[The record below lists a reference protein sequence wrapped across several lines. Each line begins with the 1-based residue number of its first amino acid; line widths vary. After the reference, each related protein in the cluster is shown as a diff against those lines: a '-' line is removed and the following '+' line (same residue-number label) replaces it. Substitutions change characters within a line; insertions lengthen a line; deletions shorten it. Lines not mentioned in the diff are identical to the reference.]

1 VKKLSK
7 TKKYLV
13 STTLALAAAVGSAQA
28 ERHVMITHTQG
39 QDPFWPVVERG
50 ARDAVKETGVQFE
63 YVFNPSGDMA
73 DMARLIETAAA
84 SQPDGMVISVP
95 DVGAVGPAIKS
106 AVASGVP
113 VITINSGIEHY
124 KALGA
129 LMHVG
134 QDERQAGQSAGER
147 AKREGVKGKAICLIH
162 EAFNT
167 AMVTR
172 CEGYASGVGQ
182 APSMVEVS
190 VDMVQARTRV
200 AAALQADPSITAI
213 HSVGADICEAAD
225 KALTDLGADLYHSC
239 QDLTSGVINLIK
251 QGRVAFSVDQQPYF
265 QGYMPIVLLHLYNTN
280 AGLLPG
286 SNVVSGPAFVDR
298 SNAEAVANRAGVTR

>member
-1 VKKLSK
+1 MKQ
-7 TKKYLV
+7 YLF
-13 STTLALAAAVGSAQA
+13 STALALAAIAGSAQA

-50 ARDAVKETGVQFE
+50 ARDAVKDIGVQFE
-63 YVFNPSGDMA
+63 YVFNPSGDLA

-84 SQPDGMVISVP
+84 SKPDGLVISVP

-124 KALGA
+124 KELGA

-134 QDERQAGQSAGER
+134 QDEAVAGQAAGER

-167 AMVTR
+167 ALVTR
-172 CEGYASGVGQ
+172 CEGYAKGVGQ
-182 APSMVEVS
+182 SLNMVEVS

-200 AAALQADPSITAI
+200 AAALQADPSITAV
-213 HSVGADICEAAD
+213 HSTGADICEAAD
-225 KALTDLGADLYHSC
+225 KALSDLGADLYHTC
-239 QDLTSGVINLIK
+239 QDLSAGVINLVK
-251 QGRVAFSVDQQPYF
+251 QGRVAFSIDQQPYF

-298 SNAEAVANRAGVTR
+298 SNAEGVASRAGVTR

>member
-1 VKKLSK
+1 MKNYLFIFTVVL
-7 TKKYLV
+7 TALV
-13 STTLALAAAVGSAQA
+13 SNAHA
-28 ERHVMITHTQG
+28 ERHIMITHTQG

-84 SQPDGMVISVP
+84 SQPDGLVISVP

-113 VITINSGIEHY
+113 VITINSGIEY
-124 KALGA
+124 YQELGA

-134 QDERQAGQSAGER
+134 QDEAEAGRAAGER

-167 AMVTR
+167 ALVTR
-172 CEGYASGVGQ
+172 CEGYAKGVGQ
-182 APSMVEVS
+182 PLNMVEVS

-200 AAALQADPSITAI
+200 AAALQADPSIIAV
-213 HSVGADICEAAD
+213 HSTGADICEAAD

-239 QDLTSGVINLIK
+239 QDLTPGVINLIK

-265 QGYMPIVLLHLYNTN
+265 QGYMPIILLHLYNQN

-298 SNAEAVANRAGVTR
+298 SDADGVASRAGVTR

>member
-1 VKKLSK
+1 MKKRK
-7 TKKYLV
+7 TFLV
-13 STTLALAAAVGSAQA
+13 CAALTLAASIGTASA

-50 ARDAVKETGVQFE
+50 ARDAVKATGVQFE

-84 SQPDGMVISVP
+84 SQPDGLVVSVP
-95 DVGAVGPAIKS
+95 DVGAVGPAIKT
-106 AVASGVP
+106 AIASGVP

-124 KALGA
+124 KELGA

-134 QDERQAGQSAGER
+134 QDEFVAGQAAGER
-147 AKREGVKGKAICLIH
+147 ARREGVKGKAICLIH

-172 CEGYASGVGQ
+172 CEGYARGLGQ
-182 APSMVEVS
+182 SPSMVEVS
-190 VDMVQARTRV
+190 VDAVQIRTRV
-200 AAALQADPSITAI
+200 AAALQADPSIIAM

-225 KALTDLGADLYHSC
+225 KAVADLAADVYHSC
-239 QDLTSGVINLIK
+239 QDLTPGVIDLVQ

-286 SNVVSGPAFVDR
+286 SNVLSGPGFVDQG
-298 SNAEAVANRAGVTR
+298 NADAVKARAGKTR

>member
-1 VKKLSK
+1 MKRHKN
-7 TKKYLV
+7 YL
-13 STTLALAAAVGSAQA
+13 LGSALVLASIFSGSALA

-63 YVFNPSGDMA
+63 YVFNPSGDLA

-84 SQPDGMVISVP
+84 SNPDALIVSVP

-106 AVASGVP
+106 AAASGIP
-113 VITINSGIEHY
+113 VITINSGIEYY
-124 KALGA
+124 KELGA

-134 QDERQAGQSAGER
+134 QDEFVAGKAAGER

-167 AMVTR
+167 ALVRR
-172 CEGYASGVGQ
+172 CEGYAEGLGQ
-182 APSMVEVS
+182 PFNMLEVS
-190 VDMVQARTRV
+190 VDMIQARTRV
-200 AAALQADPSITAI
+200 AAALQADPSITAV
-213 HSVGADICEAAD
+213 HSTGADICEAAD
-225 KALTDLGADLYHSC
+225 KALQDVGEKLYHSC
-239 QDLTSGVINLIK
+239 QDLTPGAIKLID

-298 SNAEAVANRAGVTR
+298 SNAQAVAQRAGVTR

>member
-1 VKKLSK
+1 VKHYKS
-7 TKKYLV
+7 YLLGCALV
-13 STTLALAAAVGSAQA
+13 LAGFSGSALA
-28 ERHVMITHTQG
+28 ERHIMITHTQG

-63 YVFNPSGDMA
+63 YVFNPSGDLA

-84 SQPDGMVISVP
+84 SKPDGLVISVP

-113 VITINSGIEHY
+113 VITINSGIEYY
-124 KALGA
+124 KELGA

-134 QDERQAGQSAGER
+134 QDEFVAGKAAGER

-167 AMVTR
+167 ALVRR
-172 CEGYASGVGQ
+172 CEGYAEGLGQ
-182 APSMVEVS
+182 PFNMVEVS
-190 VDMVQARTRV
+190 VDMIQARTRV
-200 AAALQADPSITAI
+200 AAAVQADPSITAV
-213 HSVGADICEAAD
+213 HSTGADICEAAD
-225 KALTDLGADLYHSC
+225 RALNDLGAKLYHSC
-239 QDLTSGVINLIK
+239 QDLTPGAINLIK
-251 QGRVAFSVDQQPYF
+251 QGRVAFSIDQQPYF
-265 QGYMPIVLLHLYNTN
+265 QGYMPIVLLHLYNSN

-298 SNAEAVANRAGVTR
+298 SNAQDVANRAGVTR

>member
-1 VKKLSK
+1 MKKL
-7 TKKYLV
+7 LV
-13 STTLALAAAVGSAQA
+13 SSFAVLTFCAHAQTG
-28 ERHVMITHTQG
+28 RYIMITHTQG

-50 ARDAVKETGVQFE
+50 ARDAVKETGVTFE

-84 SQPDGMVISVP
+84 SQPDGMVVSIP
-95 DVGAVGPAIKS
+95 DVGAVGPAIKA

-124 KALGA
+124 KSLGA

-134 QDERQAGQSAGER
+134 QDEFAAGKAAGER
-147 AKREGVKGKAICLIH
+147 AKKEGVKGKAICLIH

-167 AMVTR
+167 ALVRR
-172 CEGYASGVGQ
+172 CEGYAQGVGL
-182 APSMVEVS
+182 PFNMVEVS

-200 AAALQADPSITAI
+200 AAVLQADEAITAV
-213 HSVGADICEAAD
+213 HSTGADICEAAD
-225 KALTDLGADLYHSC
+225 KALNDVGAKLYHSC
-239 QDLTSGVINLIK
+239 QDLSAGLINLVK
-251 QGRVAFSVDQQPYF
+251 QKKVAFSIDQQPYF
-265 QGYMPIVLLHLYNTN
+265 QGYMPIRLLHLYKNH

-286 SNVVSGPAFVDR
+286 SNVVSGPAFVDA
-298 SNAEAVANRAGVTR
+298 SNAEAVASRAGVTR

>member
-1 VKKLSK
+1 VKQIRQ
-7 TKKYLV
+7 YLACIAL
-13 STTLALAAAVGSAQA
+13 TLATSIGMAQA

-50 ARDAVKETGVQFE
+50 ARDAVKATGVQFE
-63 YVFNPSGDMA
+63 YVFNPSGDLA

-84 SQPDGMVISVP
+84 SQPDGLVVSVP
-95 DVGAVGPAIKS
+95 DVGAVGPAIKT

-124 KALGA
+124 KELGA

-134 QDERQAGQSAGER
+134 QDEFMAGQAAGER
-147 AKREGVKGKAICLIH
+147 ARREGVKGKTICLIH

-172 CEGYASGVGQ
+172 CEGYAKGLGQ
-182 APSMVEVS
+182 SPSMLEVS
-190 VDMVQARTRV
+190 VDMVQIRTRV
-200 AAALQADPSITAI
+200 AAALQADPSIIAM

-225 KALTDLGADLYHSC
+225 KAVTDLAADVYHSC
-239 QDLTSGVINLIK
+239 QDLTPGVINLVK

-265 QGYMPIVLLHLYNTN
+265 QGYMPIILLHLYNQN

-298 SNAEAVANRAGVTR
+298 KNADDVASRAGVTR